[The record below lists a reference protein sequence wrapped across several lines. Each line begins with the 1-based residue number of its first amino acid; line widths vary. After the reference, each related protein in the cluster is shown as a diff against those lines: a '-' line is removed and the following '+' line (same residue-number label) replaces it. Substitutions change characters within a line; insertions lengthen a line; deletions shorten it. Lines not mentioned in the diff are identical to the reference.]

1 MASLIRSG
9 RAKTLWLLGGVA
21 LLCACM
27 LASCLLGIQRFG
39 LLQLW
44 EAVFRFDGS
53 NEHLLLRSVKI
64 PAALIG
70 AAVGASLAVAGVLMQ
85 TLTKNPLASP
95 SVLGVN
101 AGAALM
107 IVLTIAAA
115 GGSLSLGS
123 MVWVA
128 FGGAGLSALLVMGL
142 GSLGGAG
149 AGLHP
154 VRLTLAG
161 SAFAA
166 FASAITSGLMLIRS
180 GSLDETLFWL
190 VGSVS
195 GRKLEHLGAVFPYIA
210 LGLLAALALGKS
222 LNVMA
227 MDDEIAKGLGQ
238 WTRLAKAAIA
248 AAVVLLAGASVA
260 LAGPIAFIGLIVPH
274 LCRSLVGG
282 NHYWLIPYS
291 AVAGAAL
298 LVAADTASRLV
309 LSPKSVPVGV
319 TTALLGVPFLI
330 HLARRRAHE

>member
-9 RAKTLWLLGGVA
+9 RAKTLWLFVGIA
-21 LLCACM
+21 LLLLFM

-39 LLQLW
+39 PLQLW

-101 AGAALM
+101 AGAALL
-107 IVLTIAAA
+107 IVVTIAVA
-115 GGSLSLGS
+115 GGSLGFGS

-128 FGGAGLSALLVMGL
+128 FGGATVSALLVLGL

-149 AGLHP
+149 AGLQP
-154 VRLTLAG
+154 IRFTLAG

-190 VGSVS
+190 VGSVA
-195 GRKLEHLGAVFPYIA
+195 GRKLEHLGTVFPYMT

-227 MDDEIAKGLGQ
+227 MDDDIAKGLGQ
-238 WTRLAKAAIA
+238 WTRLAKAGTA

-260 LAGPIAFIGLIVPH
+260 IAGPIAFIGLIVPH

-291 AVAGAAL
+291 AVTGAAL

-309 LSPKSVPVGV
+309 LSPKAVPVGV

-330 HLARRRAHE
+330 HLARRKAHE